1 VAVIATL
8 GEAMLRL
15 SVPAGE
21 RLQEA
26 RSLDLHVGGS
36 EANVAFALAQVGVAS
51 SWTSVLPSNPLGRKV
66 ASTLASGGVDL
77 SNVVW
82 RDGGRVGICYVEFGS
97 FPRATEITYDR
108 EGSAMSQATPDLFDW
123 DRICQA
129 RLLHLSGITPALS
142 AGCAQVVERAI
153 VEAKAHR
160 CLVSFDVNYRQRLWT
175 AEAAARALRG
185 IAARLD
191 ILVCSME
198 DARDLLGITGSP
210 EESVRALAEALRVPT
225 TVLTCG
231 ADGAL
236 ALQGAELYSR
246 PGLAVTT
253 VDRIGAGDAFTAGF
267 LAGFLEG
274 SAESGLDQGLLM
286 SALKM
291 TLHGDLFRFSR
302 EELDAYRQSG
312 AAREVRR

>member
-1 VAVIATL
+1 MATIATL

-36 EANVAFALAQVGVAS
+36 EANVAFALAQIGVPS
-51 SWTSVLPSNPLGRKV
+51 SWTSVLPSNPLGRRV
-66 ASTLASGGVDL
+66 ASTFASGGVDL
-77 SNVVW
+77 STVVW
-82 RDGGRVGICYVEFGS
+82 RDQGRVGICYVEFGS
-97 FPRATEITYDR
+97 FPRPTEITYDR
-108 EGSAMSQATPDLFDW
+108 AGSAMSLATPDLFDW

-129 RLLHLSGITPALS
+129 RLLHLSGITTALS
-142 AGCAQVVERAI
+142 TGCHQVVERAI
-153 VEAKAHR
+153 AEAKSHG

-175 AEAAARALRG
+175 AEAAARSLRG
-185 IAARLD
+185 IASGLEV
-191 ILVCSME
+191 IVCSME
-198 DARDLLGITGSP
+198 DAGDLLGITGSP
-210 EESVRALAEALRVPT
+210 EECVRSLAQTLRVPT

-236 ALQGAELYSR
+236 ALQGNELCSK
-246 PGLAVTT
+246 PGLAVST

-274 SAESGLDQGLLM
+274 SADRGLEQGLLM

-302 EELDAYRQSG
+302 EELEAHRQSDAG
-312 AAREVRR
+312 REVRR

>member
-1 VAVIATL
+1 MATIATL

-36 EANVAFALAQVGVAS
+36 EANVAFALARIGVPS
-51 SWTSVLPSNPLGRKV
+51 SWTSVLPSNPLGRRV

-77 SNVVW
+77 SNIVW
-82 RDGGRVGICYVEFGS
+82 RDQGRVGICYVEFGT
-97 FPRATEITYDR
+97 FPRPTEFIYDR
-108 EGSAMSQATPDLFDW
+108 TGSAMALATPELFDW

-129 RLLHLSGITPALS
+129 RLVHLSGITTALS
-142 AGCAQVVERAI
+142 PGCAQVVERAI
-153 VEAKAHR
+153 AEAKAHG
-160 CLVSFDVNYRQRLWT
+160 CKVSFDVNYRQRLWT
-175 AEAAARALRG
+175 AEAASQSLRD
-185 IAARLD
+185 IASGLD
-191 ILVCSME
+191 AIVCSME

-210 EESVRALAEALRVPT
+210 EECVRSLAQTLRVPT

-231 ADGAL
+231 AEGAV
-236 ALQGAELYSR
+236 ALHGKELCSK
-246 PGLAVTT
+246 PGVAVTT

-267 LAGFLEG
+267 LAGLLDG
-274 SAESGLDQGLLM
+274 SVDSGLEQGLLM

-302 EELDAYRQSG
+302 EEVDAYRQSG
-312 AAREVRR
+312 VSREVRR

>member
-1 VAVIATL
+1 
-8 GEAMLRL
+8 
-15 SVPAGE
+15 
-21 RLQEA
+21 
-26 RSLDLHVGGS
+26 
-36 EANVAFALAQVGVAS
+36 
-51 SWTSVLPSNPLGRKV
+51 
-66 ASTLASGGVDL
+66 
-77 SNVVW
+77 
-82 RDGGRVGICYVEFGS
+82 
-97 FPRATEITYDR
+97 
-108 EGSAMSQATPDLFDW
+108 
-123 DRICQA
+123 
-129 RLLHLSGITPALS
+129 
-142 AGCAQVVERAI
+142 
-153 VEAKAHR
+153 
-160 CLVSFDVNYRQRLWT
+160 LWT
-175 AEAAARALRG
+175 AEAAGRALRG
-185 IAARLD
+185 IATRLD

-236 ALQGAELYSR
+236 ALQGKELCSR